1 MATSNG
7 ATGGSNNPLSTPP
20 PPVRTASALLS
31 PSALARVRMASI
43 QQQQSS
49 TPPSATFATDD
60 IRITA
65 PNVEFAPQS
74 LRKDCVLFYYPDTE
88 ELAHKIVQASG
99 NGVEL
104 GEINWAKFND
114 GFPNLFV
121 RDATR
126 IRNRHVAF
134 LASFQSPASI
144 FEQLSI
150 IYQLPRMFVGS
161 FTLVLPYFP
170 TGTAERVEAEGDV
183 ATAVTLARILSN
195 IPLSRG
201 GPTSVV
207 IFDIHA
213 LQERF
218 YFGDTVLPLFES
230 GIPLLRARLA
240 ALPDRDQVTI
250 AYPDEGA
257 WKRFHYQFGD
267 YPEIICTKVR
277 DGAKRI
283 VRLKEG
289 APRGRHVVIVDDLV
303 QSGGTLLEC
312 GKLLAL
318 TGASAVSA
326 YATHGVFPQRSF
338 EKFTA
343 PSSSGRVGSAGS
355 ASAGATGGPGEPSP
369 SGASDAASTAA
380 ALAAAAAPFF
390 KYFWI
395 SDSCPETAA
404 AVRGVKPFEVLS
416 LADAIAATLRI

>member
-1 MATSNG
+1 MATQEAVQQG
-7 ATGGSNNPLSTPP
+7 AGI
-20 PPVRTASALLS
+20 SARIRLPTS
-31 PSALARVRMASI
+31 
-43 QQQQSS
+43 
-49 TPPSATFATDD
+49 DD

-65 PNVEFAPQS
+65 PNVALESFPLHLTKQC
-74 LRKDCVLFYYPDTE
+74 LLFYYPETE
-88 ELAHKIVQASG
+88 ALARSVAETSQG
-99 NGVEL
+99 RVEL
-104 GEINWAKFND
+104 GDIKWAKFND
-114 GFPNLFV
+114 GFPNVFV
-121 RDATR
+121 KDATR

-134 LASFQSPASI
+134 LASFQDAATI
-144 FEQLSI
+144 FEQLSV

-230 GIPLLRARLA
+230 GIPLVRERMRS
-240 ALPDRDQVTI
+240 LPDADNITI

-267 YPEIICTKVR
+267 YPEVICTKVR
-277 DGAKRI
+277 DGDKRI

-289 APRGRHVVIVDDLV
+289 SPKGRHVVIVDDLV
-303 QSGGTLLEC
+303 QSGGTLIEC
-312 GKLLAL
+312 QRLLK
-318 TGASAVSA
+318 TQGAEAVSA
-326 YATHGVFPQRSF
+326 YVTHGVFPKESWRR
-338 EKFTA
+338 FTKA
-343 PSSSGRVGSAGS
+343 NGTA
-355 ASAGATGGPGEPSP
+355 
-369 SGASDAASTAA
+369 DA
-380 ALAAAAAPFF
+380 F

-395 SDSCPETAA
+395 TDSCPRTVQAIQGQA
-404 AVRGVKPFEVLS
+404 PYEVIS
-416 LADAIAATLRI
+416 LAGPIMAALQI

>member
-1 MATSNG
+1 
-7 ATGGSNNPLSTPP
+7 
-20 PPVRTASALLS
+20 
-31 PSALARVRMASI
+31 
-43 QQQQSS
+43 
-49 TPPSATFATDD
+49 
-60 IRITA
+60 
-65 PNVEFAPQS
+65 
-74 LRKDCVLFYYPDTE
+74 
-88 ELAHKIVQASG
+88 
-99 NGVEL
+99 
-104 GEINWAKFND
+104 
-114 GFPNLFV
+114 
-121 RDATR
+121 
-126 IRNRHVAF
+126 
-134 LASFQSPASI
+134 
-144 FEQLSI
+144 
-150 IYQLPRMFVGS
+150 MFVGS

-343 PSSSGRVGSAGS
+343 PQQQGGEAAGMRRQRPLERGGSLLLLLLPAATATATATATPPPPRPWPPRRHPSSSTSGSATPARRRPRRSAGS
-355 ASAGATGGPGEPSP
+355 SP
-369 SGASDAASTAA
+369 SRCSRSPTRS
-380 ALAAAAAPFF
+380 P
-390 KYFWI
+390 
-395 SDSCPETAA
+395 
-404 AVRGVKPFEVLS
+404 R
-416 LADAIAATLRI
+416 R

>member
-1 MATSNG
+1 VGRRRETG
-7 ATGGSNNPLSTPP
+7 ARPRAPRRAVSDRRPRRPP
-20 PPVRTASALLS
+20 PLPQETE
-31 PSALARVRMASI
+31 ALARNIA
-43 QQQQSS
+43 
-49 TPPSATFATDD
+49 AT
-60 IRITA
+60 
-65 PNVEFAPQS
+65 
-74 LRKDCVLFYYPDTE
+74 
-88 ELAHKIVQASG
+88 SG
-99 NGVEL
+99 GRVEL
-104 GEINWAKFND
+104 GDIKWAQFPD

-121 RDATR
+121 KDATR
-126 IRNRHVAF
+126 VRNRHVAF
-134 LASFQSPASI
+134 LASFQSHASI

-240 ALPDRDQVTI
+240 ALPDRDRITI

-267 YPEIICTKVR
+267 YPEVICTKVR
-277 DGAKRI
+277 DGDKRI

-312 GKLLAL
+312 QKLLKL
-318 TGASAVSA
+318 TGAAEVSA
-326 YATHGVFPQRSF
+326 YVTHGVFP
-338 EKFTA
+338 K
-343 PSSSGRVGSAGS
+343 GSH
-355 ASAGATGGPGEPSP
+355 ER
-369 SGASDAASTAA
+369 
-380 ALAAAAAPFF
+380 LAAAAPAPGAPPLSPASSGF

-395 SDSCPETAA
+395 TDSCPATAA
-404 AVRGVKPFEVLS
+404 AVAGVKPFEVLS
-416 LADAIAATLRI
+416 LAGVIAATLQI

>member
-1 MATSNG
+1 MS
-7 ATGGSNNPLSTPP
+7 PLPF
-20 PPVRTASALLS
+20 
-31 PSALARVRMASI
+31 I
-43 QQQQSS
+43 
-49 TPPSATFATDD
+49 F
-60 IRITA
+60 
-65 PNVEFAPQS
+65 S
-74 LRKDCVLFYYPDTE
+74 LRPLDPTARPLIPSLSLSLPSQPT
-88 ELAHKIVQASG
+88 HSPRR
-99 NGVEL
+99 
-104 GEINWAKFND
+104 KFND